1 MRRAVLWSAV
11 FLAISGCATTFYGA
25 PKVPN
30 GPAGCKAKCSSWGM
44 ELSGM
49 VAMGDYSDGCIC
61 QTPAAQQRS
70 ANAGVPAAS
79 ASIAGV
85 WTQME
90 EAQHEQ
96 AVRATQI
103 PQG

>member
-1 MRRAVLWSAV
+1 MRHAILWSAV

-61 QTPAAQQRS
+61 QTPAAQQKS
-70 ANAGVPAAS
+70 ANAAAPPVA
-79 ASIAGV
+79 ASIAAV
-85 WTQME
+85 WMQTQ
-90 EAQHEQ
+90 EAQRE
-96 AVRATQI
+96 AIRATLI
-103 PQG
+103 PPG